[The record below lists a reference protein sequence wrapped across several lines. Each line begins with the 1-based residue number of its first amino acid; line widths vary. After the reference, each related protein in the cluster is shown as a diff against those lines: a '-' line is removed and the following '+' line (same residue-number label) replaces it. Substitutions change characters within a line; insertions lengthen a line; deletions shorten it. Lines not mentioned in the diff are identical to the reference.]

1 LAKIKERF
9 IVLTQRVY
17 LEFRKK
23 GLLKT
28 ILMTPR
34 ISYTE
39 ELIFDNEYLRE
50 AEAVIGKISAIVQ
63 RTFVEPI

>member
-1 LAKIKERF
+1 
-9 IVLTQRVY
+9 
-17 LEFRKK
+17 
-23 GLLKT
+23 
-28 ILMTPR
+28 MTPR